1 MFQVMDHHKGEHP
14 VQLDLLLQASYDLIE
29 LCDLELQFLLALAK
43 LLRTL
48 RPLVCYS
55 YVLCF
60 EFDRIIKCFKRLR
73 F

>member
-55 YVLCF
+55 YV
-60 EFDRIIKCFKRLR
+60 
-73 F
+73 